1 MKKFNIFKLI
11 SCLVLTLSLGGA
23 GGYFTVNEI
32 KSWFVT
38 LNKPSFNPPNY
49 LFGPI
54 WSLLYFLMGIS
65 LYLIWQ
71 QPRSTQRKQAI
82 TIFLIQFALNVS
94 WSFIFFKQHQILW
107 ALVDI
112 IALWLFIL
120 ITILSFAKLNK
131 TAAWLL
137 VPYISWVSFA
147 TLLNAAI
154 WLLNK

>member
-11 SCLVLTLSLGGA
+11 SCLVLTLGLGGA

-131 TAAWLL
+131 TAALLL

>member
-11 SCLVLTLSLGGA
+11 SCLVLTLGLGGA

-71 QPRSTQRKQAI
+71 QPRSSQRKQAI

>member
-1 MKKFNIFKLI
+1 MGKFNIFKLI
-11 SCLVLTLSLGGA
+11 SCLVLTVGLGGA

-49 LFGPI
+49 LFGPV

-71 QPRSTQRKQAI
+71 QPPSTQRKQAI

-94 WSFIFFKQHQILW
+94 WSFIFFKEHQILW

-112 IALWLFIL
+112 IVLWLLIL
-120 ITILSFAKLNK
+120 ITIFSFAKLNK

>member
-1 MKKFNIFKLI
+1 MH
-11 SCLVLTLSLGGA
+11 
-23 GGYFTVNEI
+23 
-32 KSWFVT
+32 
-38 LNKPSFNPPNY
+38 
-49 LFGPI
+49 
-54 WSLLYFLMGIS
+54 
-65 LYLIWQ
+65 
-71 QPRSTQRKQAI
+71 

-131 TAAWLL
+131 TAALLL

>member
-11 SCLVLTLSLGGA
+11 SCLVLTLGLGGA

-71 QPRSTQRKQAI
+71 QPRSSQR
-82 TIFLIQFALNVS
+82 
-94 WSFIFFKQHQILW
+94 
-107 ALVDI
+107 
-112 IALWLFIL
+112 
-120 ITILSFAKLNK
+120 
-131 TAAWLL
+131 
-137 VPYISWVSFA
+137 
-147 TLLNAAI
+147 
-154 WLLNK
+154 